1 MAGEPVMDV
10 PSRLMVQ
17 ARQIFCFG
25 LAGRRGWHPQ
35 GAALVEIAF
44 SAMLRDYHRRDGQDG
59 WVFAVH
65 RNGAVADPRRDLYAH
80 AFVLLAV
87 ASYVMATGKRDALAV
102 ADETLS
108 FVERAMRA
116 PAGGY
121 VDALPASGSGRSQNP
136 HMHLLEGL
144 LWLWSASGEK
154 RYLVRAEEIVDLF
167 ATRFFQAGPGALV
180 EHFDA
185 DLAPAPGIRGRI
197 VEPGHHFEWVWLL
210 KRFEL
215 ASGRRLPEVTQPL
228 YAHADRFGY
237 AESGLIFDEVL
248 VDGAPHTMSHR
259 LWPMTEAIKANLAMA
274 VAGQSREQSQ
284 ARAASLADRLAA
296 RFLTPQGGWIDRL
309 DPTGAAATDFMPAS
323 SLYHLL
329 GAIDELG
336 SYVGLRP
343 GRESQ
348 PAEVIPDRAV
358 T

>member
-1 MAGEPVMDV
+1 MAGQPVMDV

-17 ARQIFCFG
+17 ARQIFSYG
-25 LAGRRGWHPQ
+25 LAGRRGWHPE
-35 GAALVEIAF
+35 AAVLVETAF
-44 SAMLRDYHRRDGQDG
+44 ASMVRDYHRRDGSDG
-59 WVFAVH
+59 WVCAVN
-65 RNGAVADPRRDLYAH
+65 RDGTVADPRRDLYAH

-87 ASYVMATGKRDALAV
+87 ASYVMATGRREALGV
-102 ADETLS
+102 ADETLA

-121 VDALPASGSGRSQNP
+121 LDELPAAGNGRSQNP
-136 HMHLLEGL
+136 HMHMLEGL
-144 LWLWSASGEK
+144 LWLWSASGEN
-154 RYLVRAEEIVDLF
+154 RYLARAEEIVDLF
-167 ATRFFQAGPGALV
+167 ASKFFQAGPGALV

-185 DLAPAPGIRGRI
+185 DLAPAPGIKGRI

-210 KRFEL
+210 KRFEQ
-215 ASGRRLPEVTQPL
+215 ASGRHMPEVTMPL
-228 YAHADRFGY
+228 YEHADRYGY
-237 AESGLIFDEVL
+237 ADSGLIFDEVL
-248 VDGAPHTMSHR
+248 VDGSPHTLSHR

-274 VAGQSREQSQ
+274 TAGRSREEAQ

-309 DPTGAAATDFMPAS
+309 APTGVAATDFMPAS

-343 GRESQ
+343 GRELR
-348 PAEVIPDRAV
+348 PTGVIPDRAV